1 MESDVITMQDL
12 FTYRIDAMLPD
23 RTVVGTLVPTGLRP
37 TFDAKFRKHGLEIP
51 PAFFNGAQAVEAI
64 AR

>member
-12 FTYRIDAMLPD
+12 FTYRIDTVMPD
-23 RTVVGTLVPTGLRP
+23 RTVVGKLVPTGLRP

-51 PAFFNGAQAVEAI
+51 AAYFDRGQAVEAI
-64 AR
+64 AQ